1 MDNLVN
7 PLAYQRLL
15 DQWNHQTRVPE
26 QSLPQKTHMAN
37 HAFVQR
43 PEPQSLDRT
52 LRQRHQQH
60 AQLVG
65 GWIRETYRAEQPQI
79 DQPGHHL
86 IDRLESKSHAKT
98 DHPRV

>member
-26 QSLPQKTHMAN
+26 QSPPQKTHMAN

-43 PEPQSLDRT
+43 LVPQSLDRR
-52 LRQRHQQH
+52 LRRRHQQH

-65 GWIRETYRAEQPQI
+65 DLIQGTYRAEQPQI
-79 DQPGHHL
+79 DQTGHHA